1 MDLNL
6 KNAVMLISACTT
18 LGFVY
23 CPKMFAASPSIQVV
37 QQSKKVTGHVVD
49 SEGPVIGATVMEK
62 GTSNGTVTDLDGNFV
77 LEVKPGATLIV
88 SYVGYKTQEIKVS
101 GQSQVEIT
109 MASENK
115 NLDEVVVVGYGVQK
129 KKLVTGSTVEIKG
142 DDISHLNTTQVLGA
156 LQSQSPGVSIQA
168 ASGQPG
174 DGFKIS
180 IRGAGT
186 NSNTAPLY
194 VIDGVAGGDISNLNP
209 ADIERVDV
217 LKDAASA
224 AIYGS
229 AAANGVILI
238 TTKQGH
244 QGKIQTSYD
253 AYIGWQNVYKMPQ
266 LLTAK
271 QYMDVEDRVR
281 FNSGEEPWNWSKY
294 INADLLKAYQDGTN
308 SGTNWLELLRN
319 KNALTTS
326 HAFNVTGG
334 TDRSTFSTGVG
345 YQYQDGIFGNMAK
358 SDYRRFTLRLNSEH
372 VIYRNQ
378 AGLDVVKFGENVY
391 FSHKQNQGLQIGNQ
405 YANEISNMLRA
416 NPCVPLY
423 DAEGNYF
430 NWKDIQASG
439 TDGWQ
444 NYNSYTK
451 NPIYTM
457 MSNQSANNKARNFDL
472 SVVGYYEI
480 QPIKNLVYRGQF
492 SYKQSSW
499 SYRSYLA
506 DFDANETNADGF
518 RTMDQ
523 VTQQGG
529 IGWGWNTTHTIN
541 YKFSIARKHH
551 FDVLGGTEYS
561 QSKPDFGETF
571 SGISHNS
578 VYGDFE
584 HAYLGLTSASQ
595 RNGAATVGGLPYDD
609 TRDMSYF
616 GRVNYD
622 YNETYMLTAIFRA
635 DGSSKFA
642 PGHRWG
648 YFPSVSGGWVITNEK
663 WMQPTSSWLDY
674 LKVRASWGQN
684 GNRNSISPFA
694 YQATFAYDDYS
705 NYSFY
710 NNKNSYTAGA
720 SPSRLTNED
729 LKWET
734 SEQTDI
740 GIDARFLHGRLGLVF
755 DWYDKKTKDLLVP
768 VPVAPTTGFSTEWK
782 NAGTVRNRGIE
793 IALDWHD
800 KIGSDFTYGANWN
813 IAVNSNKVT
822 EVNSLR
828 DYYEGGNDLLAQNT
842 GYLARFEKGHPIGYF
857 YGYKTAGVIQNQ
869 TDLAQYVKD
878 DCGGNAANS
887 LQGAGLKPGDLKFVD
902 TNGDGKI
909 TADDKTDLGNP
920 NPDVTMGLSLNA
932 AYKGFDFSVTG
943 YAALGQQVARSWRK
957 FTDGE
962 AENYTTE
969 VYSYWNGEGTS
980 NRYPLLARMNT
991 GVNWQSI
998 SDIYIDNA
1006 GYFRL
1011 QNMTLGYDF
1020 KKLFKNCPFSQLR
1033 LYVSAQNLF
1042 TITNY
1047 KGMDPE
1053 NGMAINSN
1061 ESWVTGVD
1069 VGNYPQP
1076 RTYLIG
1082 INVKF

>member
-1 MDLNL
+1 
-6 KNAVMLISACTT
+6 
-18 LGFVY
+18 
-23 CPKMFAASPSIQVV
+23 
-37 QQSKKVTGHVVD
+37 
-49 SEGPVIGATVMEK
+49 
-62 GTSNGTVTDLDGNFV
+62 
-77 LEVKPGATLIV
+77 
-88 SYVGYKTQEIKVS
+88 
-101 GQSQVEIT
+101 
-109 MASENK
+109 
-115 NLDEVVVVGYGVQK
+115 
-129 KKLVTGSTVEIKG
+129 
-142 DDISHLNTTQVLGA
+142 
-156 LQSQSPGVSIQA
+156 
-168 ASGQPG
+168 
-174 DGFKIS
+174 
-180 IRGAGT
+180 
-186 NSNTAPLY
+186 
-194 VIDGVAGGDISNLNP
+194 
-209 ADIERVDV
+209 
-217 LKDAASA
+217 
-224 AIYGS
+224 
-229 AAANGVILI
+229 
-238 TTKQGH
+238 
-244 QGKIQTSYD
+244 
-253 AYIGWQNVYKMPQ
+253 
-266 LLTAK
+266 
-271 QYMDVEDRVR
+271 
-281 FNSGEEPWNWSKY
+281 
-294 INADLLKAYQDGTN
+294 
-308 SGTNWLELLRN
+308 
-319 KNALTTS
+319 
-326 HAFNVTGG
+326 
-334 TDRSTFSTGVG
+334 
-345 YQYQDGIFGNMAK
+345 
-358 SDYRRFTLRLNSEH
+358 
-372 VIYRNQ
+372 
-378 AGLDVVKFGENVY
+378 
-391 FSHKQNQGLQIGNQ
+391 
-405 YANEISNMLRA
+405 
-416 NPCVPLY
+416 
-423 DAEGNYF
+423 
-430 NWKDIQASG
+430 
-439 TDGWQ
+439 
-444 NYNSYTK
+444 
-451 NPIYTM
+451 
-457 MSNQSANNKARNFDL
+457 
-472 SVVGYYEI
+472 
-480 QPIKNLVYRGQF
+480 
-492 SYKQSSW
+492 
-499 SYRSYLA
+499 
-506 DFDANETNADGF
+506 
-518 RTMDQ
+518 
-523 VTQQGG
+523 
-529 IGWGWNTTHTIN
+529 
-541 YKFSIARKHH
+541 
-551 FDVLGGTEYS
+551 
-561 QSKPDFGETF
+561 
-571 SGISHNS
+571 
-578 VYGDFE
+578 
-584 HAYLGLTSASQ
+584 
-595 RNGAATVGGLPYDD
+595 
-609 TRDMSYF
+609 MSYF

-878 DCGGNAANS
+878 NCGGNAANS

-932 AYKGFDFSVTG
+932 TYKGFDFSVTG

>member
-1 MDLNL
+1 
-6 KNAVMLISACTT
+6 
-18 LGFVY
+18 
-23 CPKMFAASPSIQVV
+23 
-37 QQSKKVTGHVVD
+37 QSKKVTGQVVE
-49 SEGPVIGATVMEK
+49 SEGPVMGATVMEE
-62 GTSNGTVTDLDGNFV
+62 GTNNGTVTDLDGNLV
-77 LEVKPGATLIV
+77 LEVQRGATLIV
-88 SYVGYKTQEIKVS
+88 SDVGYKTREIKVS

-129 KKLVTGSTVEIKG
+129 KKLVTGATLEVKG
-142 DDISHLNTTQVLGA
+142 DDISRLNTTQVLGA
-156 LQSQSPGVSIQA
+156 LQSQSPGVNIQA

-186 NSNTAPLY
+186 NGNTAPLY

-209 ADIERVDV
+209 ADIERIDV

-229 AAANGVILI
+229 AAANGVILV

-281 FNSGEEPWNWSKY
+281 FNSGEEPWNWSNY
-294 INADLLKAYQDGTN
+294 IDADLLKSYQDGTN

-334 TDRSTFSTGVG
+334 SDRSTFSTGVG

-372 VIYRNQ
+372 VLYRN
-378 AGLDVVKFGENVY
+378 AEGLDVIKFGENIY

-430 NWKDIQASG
+430 NWHDIQASG
-439 TDGWQ
+439 TGSTKGWQ

-457 MSNQSANNKARNFDL
+457 MNNQSANNKSKNFNL
-472 SVVGYYEI
+472 SAVGYFEI

-492 SYKQSSW
+492 NYNQSSW
-499 SYRSYLA
+499 SYRTYLGK
-506 DFDANETNADGF
+506 FDANETNADGF
-518 RTMDQ
+518 RRIDQ
-523 VTQQGG
+523 VTQQEGL
-529 IGWGWNTTHTIN
+529 GWGWSTTHTLN
-541 YKFSIARKHH
+541 YKFNIVRRNH
-551 FDVLGGTEYS
+551 FDILGGTEYGE
-561 QSKPDFGETF
+561 SKPDFGE
-571 SGISHNS
+571 SMIGISHNS
-578 VYGDFE
+578 IYGDFS
-584 HAYLGLTSASQ
+584 HAYLSLTSASE
-595 RNGAATVGGLPYDD
+595 RNGDATVTGTPYDD
-609 TRDMSYF
+609 TRNLSYF
-616 GRVNYD
+616 GRINYD
-622 YNETYMLTAIFRA
+622 YNETYMLTVIFRA
-635 DGSSKFA
+635 DGSSSFA

-648 YFPSVSGGWVITNEK
+648 YFPSFSGGWVITNEK
-663 WMQPTSSWLDY
+663 WMQPTTPWLDY

-684 GNRNSISPFA
+684 GNRNNVDAFA
-694 YQATFAYDDYS
+694 YQATFAYDDFS
-705 NYSFY
+705 NYSF
-710 NNKNSYTAGA
+710 NNDKKSYTAGA
-720 SPSRLTNED
+720 SPSRLANEN

-734 SEQTDI
+734 SEQSDF
-740 GIDARFLHGRLGLVF
+740 GIDARFLHGRLGLTF
-755 DWYDKKTKDLLVP
+755 DWYNKETKDLLLR
-768 VPVAPTTGFSTEWK
+768 VPVAPTTGFSTELK

-793 IALDWHD
+793 LALSWHD

-813 IAVNSNKVT
+813 IAVNHNKVT
-822 EVNSLR
+822 KVNSSQK
-828 DYYEGGNDLLAQNT
+828 YNEGGLDLLAQNT
-842 GYLARFEKGHPIGYF
+842 GYLSRFEEGHAIGYF

-909 TADDKTDLGNP
+909 TVDDKTDLGNP

-932 AYKGFDFSVTG
+932 AYKGFDFSVSG

-998 SDIYIDNA
+998 SDIYIDNS

-1020 KKLFKNCPFSQLR
+1020 KKLWRNNPFSQLR
-1033 LYVSAQNLF
+1033 LYVSVQNLF

-1053 NGMAINSN
+1053 NGIALNSN
-1061 ESWVTGVD
+1061 EPWVTGVD
-1069 VGNYPQP
+1069 VGNYPQA
-1076 RTYLIG
+1076 RTWLIG
-1082 INVKF
+1082 VNVKF